1 MNTRQI
7 QRELSKDELDFQTK
21 IIIERDQQ
29 IREIEQGVTDVNYLM
44 KDFKAL
50 VDQQGEMI
58 NDVVI
63 NIEKAKDHVDRGVK
77 DLKIAKKHQS
87 RCSIL

>member
-7 QRELSKDELDFQTK
+7 QRELSKDQLDFQSK
-21 IIIERDQQ
+21 IIIERDKK
-29 IREIEQGVTDVNYLM
+29 IREIDQGVIDVNYLM

-50 VDQQGEMI
+50 VDQQGMMI
-58 NDVVI
+58 DNIVI
-63 NIEKAKDHVDRGVK
+63 NIEKTKEHVDRGVK
-77 DLKIAKKHQS
+77 DLKIAEKHQS